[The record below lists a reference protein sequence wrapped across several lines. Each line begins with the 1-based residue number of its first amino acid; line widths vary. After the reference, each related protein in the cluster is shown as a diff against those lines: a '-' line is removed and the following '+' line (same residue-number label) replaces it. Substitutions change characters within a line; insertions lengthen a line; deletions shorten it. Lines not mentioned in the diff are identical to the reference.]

1 MIHTI
6 DLSRGLGFPRK
17 FNKDEENYRQYSR
30 KSLVARH
37 DLTKGKKIDNS
48 DIMALRGPKLGLSP
62 DLASKIEGKVLNK
75 NISVHNLITMED
87 II

>member
-1 MIHTI
+1 
-6 DLSRGLGFPRK
+6 
-17 FNKDEENYRQYSR
+17 
-30 KSLVARH
+30 
-37 DLTKGKKIDNS
+37 
-48 DIMALRGPKLGLSP
+48 MALRGPKLGLSP